1 MAVMYLIVG
10 LFALFQVCKR
20 TRAKPTALFK
30 WYARLLIVACV
41 LRMLYFGLP
50 TKLTGVPYSPTDL
63 AMYGPR
69 KAPIGKGT
77 WDPEQMQCRQCPA
90 HGIGEKSSWH
100 ASL

>member
-63 AMYGPR
+63 AMYGPGYWWNLFMFIICHVR
-69 KAPIGKGT
+69 T
-77 WDPEQMQCRQCPA
+77 
-90 HGIGEKSSWH
+90 H
-100 ASL
+100 ACHVMMMTSC